1 MIRPFDS
8 CQSSASKSSRT
19 GILVDYSY
27 RLESPVDGTITS
39 FEAHHLKSIMDGT
52 ITLLEER
59 RLTYSMTLAA
69 WVKADCLY
77 GIQNFMR
84 ANSGPKRSLFE
95 DKGTILHQTLPLL
108 SHSANPTT
116 SPTAKLSTNMP

>member
-59 RLTYSMTLAA
+59 RLTYGITLAA
-69 WVKADCLY
+69 
-77 GIQNFMR
+77 
-84 ANSGPKRSLFE
+84 
-95 DKGTILHQTLPLL
+95 
-108 SHSANPTT
+108 
-116 SPTAKLSTNMP
+116 